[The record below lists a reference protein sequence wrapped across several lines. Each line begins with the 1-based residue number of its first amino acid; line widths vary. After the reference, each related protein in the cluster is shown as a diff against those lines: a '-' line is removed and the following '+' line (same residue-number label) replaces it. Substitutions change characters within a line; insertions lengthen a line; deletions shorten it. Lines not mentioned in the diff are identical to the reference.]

1 MIQFLQTLQGE
12 LTQWGEQLVS
22 LIPNVALSLLVV
34 IITFIIAKH
43 LRRVVRRRAKS
54 SSLQDTLNTL
64 LSTTSYVVVLAIGFF
79 FALEILQLEKA
90 VTSLLA
96 GAGII
101 GLALAFAFQD
111 IVSNFV
117 SGIIIAVKGDLFDLH
132 DLVQTGDYFGSVEA
146 IDLRTTT
153 LRVPSGQTVLIP
165 NSDILS
171 NPLTNFSH
179 TGERRVDIE
188 CGVGYDDDLADA
200 QSAVKDALHDLA
212 CVDDEKGID
221 FFYDEFGGSSMNFT
235 ARFWID
241 FDQSNKEY
249 LAAKSDAI
257 KAVKTALDEHGFD
270 IPYPIRT
277 IDIDQTTRDVL
288 RDGR

>member
-1 MIQFLQTLQGE
+1 MIQFLQTLQDE
-12 LTQWGEQLVS
+12 LTRWGEQLIS
-22 LIPNVALSLLVV
+22 LIPNLALSILVV
-34 IITFIIAKH
+34 IITFIVAKH
-43 LRRVVRRRAKS
+43 LRRVVHERAKT
-54 SSLQDTLNTL
+54 SSLEDTLNTL
-64 LSTTSYVVVLAIGFF
+64 LSTTSYVITIAVGFF
-79 FALEILQLEKA
+79 FALEILHLEKA

-117 SGIIIAVKGDLFDLH
+117 SGIIIAVRGDLFDID
-132 DLVQTGDYFGSVEA
+132 DLVQTGDYFGSVKA

-153 LRVPSGQTVLIP
+153 IRVPSGQTVLIP

-188 CGVGYDDDLADA
+188 CGVGYDDNLDDA
-200 QSAVKDALHDLA
+200 QSVVKNVLSDLD
-212 CVDDEKGID
+212 CVDDAKGID

-235 ARFWID
+235 TRFWID

-249 LAAKSDAI
+249 LTAKSDAI
-257 KAVKTALDEHGFD
+257 KAVKGALDDNGFD

-277 IDIDQTTRDVL
+277 IDINQTTQDVL
-288 RDGR
+288 RDSR